1 VRTAAAVRLLFVV
14 LLSEASVHAHE
25 FAFTDVHLKLRADGN
40 FVADV
45 TCDADALAMG
55 VASSPDSASLAEQID
70 ALDAAAREELV
81 VSLEELLKR
90 RLRVRF
96 DGTPAPFDVSLPERS
111 TARAADSPPSSLGH
125 VARLSGRVP
134 TGARDVTF
142 FASRSFP
149 PVRLRV
155 TREGM
160 AQTQSEVL
168 QRGEESRSFP
178 LAGGPGEA
186 ASGLVVPRFMGLGFS
201 HILPKGLD
209 HILFVIGLAL
219 LSPRLKPLLAQV
231 TAFTLAHTFTL
242 GLSTYGVL
250 WLSPRVVEPLIA
262 LSIVYVAVENLLTS
276 RLRPARLVLVFAFGL
291 LHGLGFAGALT
302 ELGWPEGRRLL
313 ALLAFNAGVELGQ
326 LAVIGL
332 LLLLLAVAARAGVAQ
347 ERIVRP
353 VSLLIAAAGLYW
365 ALERLDVL

>member
-1 VRTAAAVRLLFVV
+1 VADRT
-14 LLSEASVHAHE
+14 
-25 FAFTDVHLKLRADGN
+25 

-45 TCDADALAMG
+45 TCDADALALG
-55 VASSPDSASLAEQID
+55 VASSPDSSSFAERID
-70 ALDAAAREELV
+70 ALDAGAREELV

-96 DGTPAPFDVSLPERS
+96 DGTLAPFDVSLPQRS
-111 TARAADSPPSSLGH
+111 SSRAAEGLPSSLGH
-125 VARLSGRVP
+125 VARLSGRIP
-134 TGARDVTF
+134 AGAREATF

-155 TREGM
+155 TRE
-160 AQTQSEVL
+160 ASAETQTDLL
-168 QRGEESRSFP
+168 QRGAESRAFA
-178 LAGGPGEA
+178 LAGAPVEA
-186 ASGLVVPRFMGLGFS
+186 GASQVALRFGGLGFT

-231 TAFTLAHTFTL
+231 TAFTFAHTFTL

-250 WLSPRVVEPLIA
+250 RLSPRVVEPLIA

-276 RLRPARLVLVFAFGL
+276 RLTPARLVLVFAFGL
-291 LHGLGFAGALT
+291 LHGLGFAGALS
-302 ELGWPEGRRLL
+302 ELGWPEGRRLV
-313 ALLAFNAGVELGQ
+313 ALLAFNGGVELGQ

-332 LLLLLAVAARAGVAQ
+332 LLLLLAAAARAGVAR

-353 VSLLIAAAGLYW
+353 ASVLIAAAGLYW
-365 ALERLDVL
+365 AVARLDVL